1 MSQPDAPAVPLVPL
15 PAATVTLVRDSLSGP
30 EVLMMQRNLKSKF
43 VPGAYI
49 FPGGALDAEDD
60 APALQALCAGVADA
74 EANRMLGIPGG
85 GLAYWAAAIR
95 ESFEEAGV
103 LVAYDGEKRVIALDD
118 PAQAEKF
125 RRHRHVLNAGER
137 SFIDIMREEG
147 LTLAADQLVYFSHW
161 ITPVSAP
168 RRYDTRFFIAAAPPA
183 QEPLHDNHETI
194 SHLWVRPAEALDRYR
209 NNQFTMRLPTIRT
222 LEELAAYDSV
232 STLLHAMRHK
242 KDIDSHLPRLNRDGH
257 YLVPGDA
264 GYDDTKSV
272 EQQGLWKL

>member
-1 MSQPDAPAVPLVPL
+1 V
-15 PAATVTLVRDSLSGP
+15 SGP

-60 APALQALCAGVADA
+60 APALQALCAGVAET

-209 NNQFTMRLPTIRT
+209 NDQFTMRLPTIRT